1 MKFFLSTTVLASV
14 MAPAFSFSYLDQ
26 LGGGAAAAPAAFSPP
41 AAAAPVAP
49 AIEPFAGV
57 PAASDWELTPLGQ
70 TDTDATNYKDSL
82 NTGLAETSGSGVMTH
97 VDLLNT
103 GISLQG
109 GAGIQT
115 YAAALPAASAVSGG
129 SGINTYCDALSPDQ
143 GGGLSDYSG
152 FGSSSVS
159 SGSAAASTDGVS
171 FSLETGDISGFNL
184 SDGGTLRLT
193 GTIENISIN

>member
-41 AAAAPVAP
+41 AAAAPVAA

-82 NTGLAETSGSGVMTH
+82 NTGLAEINGSGVMTH

-103 GISLQG
+103 GSALAG
-109 GAGIQT
+109 GAGIHT
-115 YAAALPAASAVSGG
+115 YAEALPAASAVAGG
-129 SGINTYCDALSPDQ
+129 AGINTYCDALSPES
-143 GGGLSDYSG
+143 GGLSNYSG

-184 SDGGTLRLT
+184 SQGGTLRLT

>member
-1 MKFFLSTTVLASV
+1 MKFLLSATVLASV

-70 TDTDATNYKDSL
+70 IDTDATNYKDSL
-82 NTGLAETSGSGVMTH
+82 NTGLAEISGSGVMTH

-103 GISLQG
+103 GTALAG

-115 YAAALPAASAVSGG
+115 HVSALPPSSAVAGG
-129 SGINTYCDALSPDQ
+129 SGINTYCDALSPE
-143 GGGLSDYSG
+143 GEGLSNYSG